1 MLWLRL
7 VPGGLRS
14 LPQNDGLH
22 RSPPIL
28 IDLNASVTFAAYQR
42 ERDLSPWRG
51 ERDGYVPPLAVAS
64 IVTRW
69 L

>member
-1 MLWLRL
+1 VLWLRL

-42 ERDLSPWRG
+42 ERDLAP
-51 ERDGYVPPLAVAS
+51 
-64 IVTRW
+64 
-69 L
+69 